1 MCIRDRAKEGHN
13 VTIVDPVAPGSKA
26 SSHNAGWVV
35 PTMSEPV
42 PAPGVLT
49 KAMKW
54 LWKKDSPLYISPS
67 ADWRFY
73 TFLLRMLQHT
83 SSKHYAA
90 GTETLIQLSK
100 ETFSTFDEFV
110 AEGVEVDLDFATMR
124 TLFKDTSGMDARLDE
139 LTHFADN
146 FPGLSYRRMD
156 DAELLSL
163 IHISEPTRP
172 AA

>member
-1 MCIRDRAKEGHN
+1 MKDIVVIGAGAIGMASAFRLAKEGHN

-83 SSKHYAA
+83 SSKH
-90 GTETLIQLSK
+90 
-100 ETFSTFDEFV
+100 
-110 AEGVEVDLDFATMR
+110 
-124 TLFKDTSGMDARLDE
+124 
-139 LTHFADN
+139 
-146 FPGLSYRRMD
+146 
-156 DAELLSL
+156 
-163 IHISEPTRP
+163 
-172 AA
+172 